1 MKNIRG
7 KQVKKILFILGLSAF
22 LFSSCGSKPKTDDG
36 VSQKIESD
44 ISEAVEETKE
54 NVEENIELTD
64 NSEILKSLNSAREAA
79 LSSGCE
85 TLCPEQFSQA
95 ESLYKTLEPQAA
107 AGVNLGSA
115 LDDLKARY
123 EAMEKYSQSLKLKSQ
138 IEENGF
144 QSYDNANYEKANSIV
159 ESFTDSAS
167 LSNISGIAM
176 NEKIDEAYKA
186 YKTVIFKAFRE
197 KAKVSRTDAFKSKQN
212 ADSVKAGVAEKAEYA
227 KAVEEFKSG
236 DASFSIQN
244 PEGALG
250 HYENAKVQFENLYQ
264 SVKEKREAA
273 QKAMDEAKKLVE
285 ESKGYA
291 ETADVESPLDGEN
304 IQGIEKQ
311 DAVLLEEE
319 KFEDP
324 KNAEAQIAEEIEISE
339 SEEPESKSEN
349 VILQLENKIN
359 ESGEKI
365 EDAAKE
371 AESFSQ
377 NLKEA
382 IEEGGEHLDNS
393 EAK

>member
-1 MKNIRG
+1 M
-7 KQVKKILFILGLSAF
+7 
-22 LFSSCGSKPKTDDG
+22 
-36 VSQKIESD
+36 
-44 ISEAVEETKE
+44 
-54 NVEENIELTD
+54 
-64 NSEILKSLNSAREAA
+64 
-79 LSSGCE
+79 SSGCE

-359 ESGEKI
+359 ESGEII

>member
-1 MKNIRG
+1 M
-7 KQVKKILFILGLSAF
+7 KKILFVLGLSAF

-54 NVEENIELTD
+54 TVEEVKENIELTD
-64 NSEILKSLNSAREAA
+64 NSEILDSLNSAREAA
-79 LSSGCE
+79 LSAGCE
-85 TLCPEQFSQA
+85 SLCPEQFSQA
-95 ESLYKTLEPQAA
+95 ESLYKTLEPQAK
-107 AGVNLGSA
+107 AGANLGSA

-138 IEENGF
+138 IEENAF

-159 ESFTDSAS
+159 ESFTDSTS
-167 LSNISGIAM
+167 LSNISGKAM
-176 NEKIDEAYKA
+176 NEKIDGAYKA

-197 KAKVSRTDAFKSKQN
+197 KAKVSRTEAFKSKQN
-212 ADSVKAGVAEKAEYA
+212 ADSVKAGVAEKSEYA

-244 PEGALG
+244 PEGALN
-250 HYENAKVQFENLYQ
+250 HYENAKVQFESLYQ

-285 ESKGYA
+285 ESKNYA
-291 ETADVESPLDGEN
+291 ENADVESPLEGEN

-324 KNAEAQIAEEIEISE
+324 KNAEAQIAEDIEIP
-339 SEEPESKSEN
+339 EEQNLESKSEN
-349 VILQLENKIN
+349 VILQLEDKIN
-359 ESGEKI
+359 ESGAKI
-365 EDAAKE
+365 EDAVNE

-377 NLKEA
+377 NLKETL
-382 IEEGGEHLDNS
+382 EEAGENSDNS

>member
-1 MKNIRG
+1 MLLSS
-7 KQVKKILFILGLSAF
+7 ILSKAGISFVIENEREFLSLGLADYNN
-22 LFSSCGSKPKTDDG
+22 K
-36 VSQKIESD
+36 
-44 ISEAVEETKE
+44 
-54 NVEENIELTD
+54 
-64 NSEILKSLNSAREAA
+64 
-79 LSSGCE
+79 
-85 TLCPEQFSQA
+85 
-95 ESLYKTLEPQAA
+95 
-107 AGVNLGSA
+107 
-115 LDDLKARY
+115 
-123 EAMEKYSQSLKLKSQ
+123 
-138 IEENGF
+138 
-144 QSYDNANYEKANSIV
+144 
-159 ESFTDSAS
+159 
-167 LSNISGIAM
+167 
-176 NEKIDEAYKA
+176 
-186 YKTVIFKAFRE
+186 
-197 KAKVSRTDAFKSKQN
+197 
-212 ADSVKAGVAEKAEYA
+212 DSVCTFAEKAEYA

>member
-1 MKNIRG
+1 M
-7 KQVKKILFILGLSAF
+7 KKILFVLGLSAF

-54 NVEENIELTD
+54 TVEEVKENIELTD
-64 NSEILKSLNSAREAA
+64 NSEILDSLNSAREAA
-79 LSSGCE
+79 LAGGCE
-85 TLCPEQFSQA
+85 SLCPEQFSQA
-95 ESLYKTLEPQAA
+95 ESLYKTLEPQAK
-107 AGVNLGSA
+107 AGANLGSA

-138 IEENGF
+138 IEENAF

-159 ESFTDSAS
+159 ESFTDSTS
-167 LSNISGIAM
+167 LSNISGKAM
-176 NEKIDEAYKA
+176 NEKIDGAYKA

-197 KAKVSRTDAFKSKQN
+197 KAKVSRTEAFKSKQN
-212 ADSVKAGVAEKAEYA
+212 ADSVKAGVAEKSEYA

-244 PEGALG
+244 PEGALN
-250 HYENAKVQFENLYQ
+250 HYENAKVQFESLYQ

-285 ESKGYA
+285 ESKNYA
-291 ETADVESPLDGEN
+291 ENADVESPLEGEN

-324 KNAEAQIAEEIEISE
+324 KNAEAQIAEDIEIP
-339 SEEPESKSEN
+339 EEQNLESKSEN
-349 VILQLENKIN
+349 VILQLEDKIN
-359 ESGEKI
+359 ESGAKI
-365 EDAAKE
+365 EDAVNE

-377 NLKEA
+377 NLKETL
-382 IEEGGEHLDNS
+382 EEAGENKDNS